1 MSVFTSDKN
10 YYKGG
15 RTVKSV
21 IEGAQL
27 VRKWV
32 NNAISNQSG
41 QTMTEYA
48 IVLAFIVAAVIAAFA
63 IFTPGL
69 AAAITAVLAQI
80 TAAI

>member
-1 MSVFTSDKN
+1 M
-10 YYKGG
+10 
-15 RTVKSV
+15 KSV
-21 IEGAQL
+21 IKGAQL
-27 VRKWV
+27 IRKWV
-32 NNAISNQSG
+32 NNALGNQSG

-48 IVLAFIVAAVIAAFA
+48 IVLAFIVAAVIAVFA

>member
-1 MSVFTSDKN
+1 MKSLIKWTRLVGDQ
-10 YYKGG
+10 
-15 RTVKSV
+15 VKS
-21 IEGAQL
+21 AC
-27 VRKWV
+27 
-32 NNAISNQSG
+32 NNQKG